1 MKFFHTFW
9 LLLAFSA
16 PLFAQNYQYQYPND
30 PYSATPKPQPNAAY
44 APPPSGGYDGGYGFD
59 KLLSYSSLEANYAY
73 NDFKSFDGLG
83 NTSGFTA
90 ALNLAL
96 FKPLYLHFGVDWLSG
111 TDDHSHDF
119 SLTGLTAGA
128 GVYIPIVS
136 RFHIFGEAGVRYDV
150 TSGVLDALHNDSFSV
165 YLRPGIRF
173 AATERWELDAS
184 VYFATTDNLD
194 NRAFQINSY
203 YNLFSILDLNL
214 GIDFGSDVNT
224 YHGGVRLR
232 W

>member
-1 MKFFHTFW
+1 MKFFHVFW

-16 PLFAQNYQYQYPND
+16 PLCAQNYQYQYPTD
-30 PYSATPKPQPNAAY
+30 PYSASPRPQPNGAY
-44 APPPSGGYDGGYGFD
+44 APPSDSGYGFD
-59 KLLSYSSLEANYAY
+59 KLLSYSSLEGNYAY
-73 NDFKSFDGLG
+73 NDFKNFPGLG

-111 TDDHSHDF
+111 TDEASNDYSM
-119 SLTGLTAGA
+119 TGLTAGV
-128 GVYIPIVS
+128 GVYIPIVP
-136 RFHIFGEAGVRYDV
+136 RFHIFGEVGVRYDV
-150 TSGVLDALHNDSFSV
+150 TSGVLDALHNDDFSV
-165 YLRPGIRF
+165 YIRPGIRF
-173 AATERWELDAS
+173 AATDKLELDAS

-194 NRAFQINSY
+194 DRAFQINGY
-203 YNLFSILDLNL
+203 YNLFSIVDLNL

>member
-1 MKFFHTFW
+1 MKFFHVFW

-16 PLFAQNYQYQYPND
+16 SLCAQDYQYQYPTD
-30 PYSATPKPQPNAAY
+30 PYSASPKPQPNAAY
-44 APPPSGGYDGGYGFD
+44 APPGDSGYGFD

-111 TDDHSHDF
+111 TDEASNDYSM
-119 SLTGLTAGA
+119 TGLTAGV

-136 RFHIFGEAGVRYDV
+136 RFHLFGEVGLRYDV
-150 TSGVLDALHNDSFSV
+150 TSGVLDALHNDDFSV

-173 AATERWELDAS
+173 AATDRLELDAS
-184 VYFATTDNLD
+184 VYFSTTDNLD
-194 NRAFQINSY
+194 DRAFQINGY
-203 YNLFSILDLNL
+203 YNLFSIVDVNL
-214 GIDFGSDVNT
+214 GVDFGSDVNT
-224 YHGGVRLR
+224 FHGGVRLR